1 MARPDFPV
9 VAALQYFPA
18 TIASGQSLSE
28 AIDLGGTTLVGIQMP
43 GSWDAAN
50 LTLQAA
56 ANGSTFGNV
65 FDAEGTELEIAAD
78 ASIFI
83 HLDPAV
89 MSPFAHVKL
98 RSGTS
103 GSPANQ
109 SGDRELTLVGR
120 TI

>member
-1 MARPDFPV
+1 MAKPDFPV

-43 GSWDAAN
+43 GSWDAAD

-56 ANGSTFGNV
+56 ADGSTFGNV
-65 FDAEGTELEIAAD
+65 YAADDTELEIAAA
-78 ASIFI
+78 ASRFI
-83 HLDPAV
+83 RLDPAV
-89 MSPFAHVKL
+89 MSPFAHVKI

-103 GSPANQ
+103 GSAVNQ
-109 SGDRELTLVGR
+109 TGDRELILVGR
-120 TI
+120 AI